1 LQSRWI
7 NVGATHD
14 TPLPL
19 MRRGLGNM
27 TAHPMQT
34 VISGSIM
41 DIRTL
46 NNVRE
51 ILLPYSGDL
60 PLTPSVSIDD
70 PISRVIEV
78 MVRYNRRILPVLRD
92 KRPVGQVRIQDAFAI
107 LGVRMP

>member
-1 LQSRWI
+1 
-7 NVGATHD
+7 
-14 TPLPL
+14 
-19 MRRGLGNM
+19 M
-27 TAHPMQT
+27 TAHPTQT

-41 DIRTL
+41 DTRTL

-78 MVRYNRRILPVLRD
+78 MVRHNRRILPVLRD